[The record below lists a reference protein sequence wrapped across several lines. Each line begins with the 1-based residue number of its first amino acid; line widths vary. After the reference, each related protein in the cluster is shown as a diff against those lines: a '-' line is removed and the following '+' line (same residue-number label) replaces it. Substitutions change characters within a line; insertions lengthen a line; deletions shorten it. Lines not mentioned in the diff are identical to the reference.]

1 MGYGLTLGEIRM
13 IVESMGGVLWYDQT
27 PAATKITFA
36 LPTGS

>member
-1 MGYGLTLGEIRM
+1 M

-36 LPTGS
+36 LPVGS